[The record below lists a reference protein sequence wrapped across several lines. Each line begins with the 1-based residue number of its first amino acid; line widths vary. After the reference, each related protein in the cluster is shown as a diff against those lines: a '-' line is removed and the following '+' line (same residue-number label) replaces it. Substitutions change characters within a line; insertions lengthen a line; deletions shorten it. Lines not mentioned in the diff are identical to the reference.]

1 VNPYHLATYNK
12 SNKQYQEEKNMSFN
26 TALSGIQAA
35 SGDLGIIGNNIAN
48 SATTG
53 FKSSRAE
60 FADVYASS
68 VLSSG
73 TAIGQGVR
81 LQNAAQQFSQ
91 GNIAFTDNPLD
102 LAISGEGFFQ
112 LEDNG
117 STVYSRAGNFKL
129 DANGNVVN
137 NEGFALMA
145 RQADSN
151 GAITGGISALQLS
164 NAYVNANPTA
174 ALSGGVNFDAREPQ
188 TDASWSLVAGVP
200 DTAGYNS
207 STTTSIYDSLGNDH
221 TISLYFSKLDPA
233 TNPNEWNVRT
243 LIDGVLE
250 DTTPVTFNTDG
261 SFNAPA
267 TIPITWNPGGGAT
280 PAQAFDIDLSSST
293 QYGSNFAV
301 NSLSQDGYTAGQLRG
316 VDVDDEG
323 VVFARYSNG
332 QSQVVAQVVLANF
345 ANEQGLKPIGDTSW
359 AETFDAGS
367 PVVSQPGTAGLG
379 LIQSNALEESN
390 VDLTAQLV
398 RMIVAQRNF
407 QANAQTIQAEDT
419 VTQTIINLR

>member
-1 VNPYHLATYNK
+1 
-12 SNKQYQEEKNMSFN
+12 MSFN

-35 SGDLGIIGNNIAN
+35 SGDLGIIGNNVAN

-60 FADVYASS
+60 FADVLS
-68 VLSSG
+68 VG

-81 LQNAAQQFSQ
+81 LQSAAQQFSQ

-102 LAISGEGFFQ
+102 LAISGSGFFQ
-112 LEDNG
+112 LENNG
-117 STVYSRAGNFKL
+117 SVVYSRAGTFKL
-129 DANGNVVN
+129 DASGNVVN
-137 NEGFALMA
+137 NEGHALMA

-151 GAITGGISALQLS
+151 GAITGAISALQLS
-164 NAYVNANPTA
+164 NSFVQANPTA
-174 ALSGGVNFDAREPQ
+174 AFSGGINFDAREPQ
-188 TDASWSLVAGVP
+188 TDASWSLIAGIP

-207 STTTSIYDSLGNDH
+207 STTTTIYDSLGNDH
-221 TISLYFSKLDPA
+221 TISMYFSKLDPA

-243 LIDGVLE
+243 LIDGALQ
-250 DTTPVTFNTDG
+250 DTSPVTFNSDG

-267 TIPITWNPGGGAT
+267 IIPITWNPGGGAT
-280 PAQAFDIDLSSST
+280 AGQSFDIDLSSST
-293 QYGSNFAV
+293 QYGSDFSV
-301 NSLSQDGYTAGQLRG
+301 NSLSQDGFTAGQLLS
-316 VDVDDEG
+316 VDVDDSG
-323 VVFARYSNG
+323 LVFARYSNG

-345 ANEQGLKPIGDTSW
+345 ANSQGLKPIGDTAW
-359 AETFDAGS
+359 VETFSSGS
-367 PVVSQPGTAGLG
+367 PVVSEPGTAGLG
-379 LIQSNALEESN
+379 LVQSSALEESN

-419 VTQTIINLR
+419 ITQTIINLR

>member
-1 VNPYHLATYNK
+1 
-12 SNKQYQEEKNMSFN
+12 MSFN

-35 SGDLGIIGNNIAN
+35 SADLGIIGNNIAN

-60 FADVYASS
+60 FADVYAST
-68 VLSSG
+68 VLGSG
-73 TAIGQGVR
+73 TEIGQGVR
-81 LQNAAQQFSQ
+81 LQNTAQQFSQ

-112 LEDNG
+112 LENNG

-137 NEGFALMA
+137 NENYALMA
-145 RQADSN
+145 RLADSN
-151 GAITGGISALQLS
+151 GAITGGIAPLQLT
-164 NAYVNANPTA
+164 NAYVSANPTA
-174 ALSGGVNFDAREPQ
+174 ALSAGVNFDAREAQ
-188 TDASWSLVAGVP
+188 TDASWSLIAGVP

-207 STTTSIYDSLGNDH
+207 STTTTIYDSLGNDH
-221 TISLYFSKLDPA
+221 TISMYFSKLDPV

-243 LIDGVLE
+243 LIDGNLE
-250 DTTPVTFNTDG
+250 DTTAVTFNTDG

-267 TIPITWNPGGGAT
+267 TIPVTWNPGGGA
-280 PAQAFDIDLSSST
+280 AAGQSFDMDLSSST
-293 QYGSNFAV
+293 QYGSNFGV
-301 NSLSQDGYTAGQLRG
+301 NSLSQDGYTAGQLLG
-316 VDVDDEG
+316 VDVDDTG
-323 VVFARYSNG
+323 TVFARYSNG
-332 QSQVVAQVVLANF
+332 QSKVVAQVTLANF
-345 ANEQGLKPIGDTSW
+345 ANAQGLKPIGNTSW
-359 AETFDAGS
+359 AETFDSGA

-379 LIQSNALEESN
+379 LIQSNALEDSN

-398 RMIVAQRNF
+398 KMIVAQRNF

>member
-1 VNPYHLATYNK
+1 
-12 SNKQYQEEKNMSFN
+12 MSFN

-35 SGDLGIIGNNIAN
+35 SGDLGIVGNNIAN

-73 TAIGQGVR
+73 TSIGQGVR
-81 LQNAAQQFSQ
+81 LTDAAQQFAQ
-91 GNIAFTDNPLD
+91 GTVAFTDNPLD

-112 LEDNG
+112 LESNG
-117 STVYSRAGNFKL
+117 SSIYTRAGNFKL

-137 NEGFALMA
+137 NEGYSLMA

-151 GAITGGISALQLS
+151 GAITGAIAPLQLS
-164 NAYVNANPTA
+164 NAFINANPTSG
-174 ALSGGVNFDAREPQ
+174 LSGGVNFDARELE
-188 TDASWSLVAGVP
+188 TDSSWSLLAGVP

-221 TISLYFSKLDPA
+221 TVSMYFSKLDPV

-243 LIDGVLE
+243 LIDGVLQ
-250 DTTPVTFNTDG
+250 DTSAVTFNSDG
-261 SFNAPA
+261 SFNSPA
-267 TIPITWNPGGGAT
+267 LIPVTWNPGGGAA
-280 PAQAFDIDLSSST
+280 PGQAFDIDLTKST
-293 QYGSNFAV
+293 QYGSDFSV
-301 NSLSQDGYTAGQLRG
+301 NSLSQDGYTAGQLLG
-316 VDVDDEG
+316 VDVDDTG
-323 VVFARYSNG
+323 VVFGRYSNG

-345 ANEQGLKPIGDTSW
+345 ANNQGLKSIGDTSW
-359 AETFDAGS
+359 VETFASGS
-367 PVVSQPGTAGLG
+367 PVVSEPGTAGLG
-379 LIQSNALEESN
+379 LIQSSALEDSN
-390 VDLTAQLV
+390 VDITEQLV
-398 RMIVAQRNF
+398 HMIVAQRNF

-419 VTQTIINLR
+419 ITQTIINL